1 MKFSE
6 NSPSIE
12 VSEQFFFLKNE
23 VKIMISPP
31 SKRTLKI
38 D

>member
-1 MKFSE
+1 MKSSE

-12 VSEQFFFLKNE
+12 VSENYFFLKNE
-23 VKIMISPP
+23 AKIMISPP